1 MRESKCYISVACFH
15 YGGSDLLRFGKFEVL
30 ITSQAL
36 LSQKQPIFMQNY
48 NFVKNDVFVAKI
60 CKYALYESSEGLF
73 CAPRKAANFCHP
85 VPHHEPYLFGSCQ
98 DGISFS
104 RFQNSFFLKTTFKD
118 SIHISYQVSFHASNL
133 FGSISITSPCEAT
146 V

>member
-85 VPHHEPYLFGSCQ
+85 GCIYLGWKAKIEVKKNKKRIFFTRN
-98 DGISFS
+98 ISSNAPSTRNFWM
-104 RFQNSFFLKTTFKD
+104 L
-118 SIHISYQVSFHASNL
+118 HISWMEDSN
-133 FGSISITSPCEAT
+133 
-146 V
+146 